1 MFNFRCK
8 KISSTFL
15 FISVRDGRLVF
26 SEQPFLDS
34 ACFEDQIN
42 LQGSLAVVGS
52 VSEPEYV
59 HRRTADQPTWAGGG
73 PERAGGPERGGAPRP
88 RLGKEAAEHEED
100 VVYGQVLQISQHF
113 LR

>member
-1 MFNFRCK
+1 MVDWIANGLPE
-8 KISSTFL
+8 T
-15 FISVRDGRLVF
+15 
-26 SEQPFLDS
+26 DS
-34 ACFEDQIN
+34 ACFEDLIN

-59 HRRTADQPTWAGGG
+59 HRRTADQPSWAG
-73 PERAGGPERGGAPRP
+73 GGPERGGAPRP

-100 VVYGQVLQISQHF
+100 VVYGQVLQKSQQF